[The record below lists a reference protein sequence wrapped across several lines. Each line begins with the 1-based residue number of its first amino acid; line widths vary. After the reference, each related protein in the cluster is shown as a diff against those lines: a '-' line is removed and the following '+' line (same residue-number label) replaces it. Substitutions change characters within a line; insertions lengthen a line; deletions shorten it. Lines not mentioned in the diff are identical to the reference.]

1 MSYAFPASAS
11 LDTLLDHVCAVIAA
25 LEAVPELAA
34 LAAPW
39 HKLRDGLLKA
49 RQLRDET
56 RWTLLGAQLKVAVR
70 DVAWDAAVGDLSG
83 HAFLAAGKSDEKEP
97 YASLFGPLVA
107 KELRNLGPA
116 RATAAAELILA
127 KGAALAHPDLTKSL
141 ATLKTATAALA
152 GAAADRDK
160 ALEASLLLDIARAK
174 QVTAVDALTATTE
187 IGILTKFPGRRDVV
201 RAVLAQ
207 AQPEA
212 KSKAQEAD
220 AGTAPAAV
228 G

>member
-11 LDTLLDHVCAVIAA
+11 LDTLLDHVCGVIAV
-25 LEAVPELAA
+25 LEATPELAA
-34 LAAPW
+34 LAGPW

-49 RQLRDET
+49 RQTRDET
-56 RWTLLGAQLKVAVR
+56 RWTLLGAQRKVAVR

-83 HAFLAAGKSDEKEP
+83 RAFLAAGKTDKEEP

-141 ATLKTATAALA
+141 ATLKTTTAALTS
-152 GAAADRDK
+152 AAAERDK
-160 ALEASLLLDIARAK
+160 AQEAALLLDIPRAK

-207 AQPEA
+207 AQAEGKP
-212 KSKAQEAD
+212 KAQEAD
-220 AGTAPAAV
+220 VATAAAAV